1 VRGLCEVSWRRNY
14 WGKQKTNK
22 ERTEKRKL
30 LRRKQKNYREYLV
43 ADRGK
48 LIVQIL
54 PKRPIVVANKRYHA
68 RVLRG
73 APYEHRETA

>member
-1 VRGLCEVSWRRNY
+1 MRSKLEKKLLEEKKRTKNEQR
-14 WGKQKTNK
+14 K
-22 ERTEKRKL
+22 EKL

>member
-1 VRGLCEVSWRRNY
+1 MRSKLEKKLLEGKKRTRNE
-14 WGKQKTNK
+14 QRK
-22 ERTEKRKL
+22 EKL

>member
-1 VRGLCEVSWRRNY
+1 MRSKLEKKLLEKNRTKNEQR
-14 WGKQKTNK
+14 K
-22 ERTEKRKL
+22 EKL
-30 LRRKQKNYREYLV
+30 LRRKQKNYREYLLT
-43 ADRGK
+43 DRGK

>member
-1 VRGLCEVSWRRNY
+1 MRSKLKKKLLEKKKKRTKNEQR
-14 WGKQKTNK
+14 K
-22 ERTEKRKL
+22 EKL